1 MQCVCPTAPALKPG
15 SWVTRQ
21 AAMPQGQVDQAA
33 LEVQVVVVV
42 VVVVVGAAQAVDV
55 SWFFNF

>member
-1 MQCVCPTAPALKPG
+1 
-15 SWVTRQ
+15 
-21 AAMPQGQVDQAA
+21 MPQGQVDQAA
-33 LEVQVVVVV
+33 LEVQGVVV

>member
-1 MQCVCPTAPALKPG
+1 
-15 SWVTRQ
+15 
-21 AAMPQGQVDQAA
+21 MPQGQVDQAA

>member
-1 MQCVCPTAPALKPG
+1 
-15 SWVTRQ
+15 
-21 AAMPQGQVDQAA
+21 MPQGQVDQAA

-42 VVVVVGAAQAVDV
+42 VGAAQAVDV